1 MMKICL
7 HTPLPRLSNELWEVL
22 KLFYRTDG
30 FAVVATAP
38 VSAEDEMKAQFTAA
52 VPTGDMRELTHEF
65 SEGDGSLCCRFTF
78 MGQSAERSVLAPAGE
93 TAVARKRRVKRLC
106 KMTLYDLCKQLTGRK
121 PVWGSLTGIRPTR
134 LFYER
139 LDAGL
144 SHAEAIKSL
153 ESEYDVSPEKAKLL
167 SEIVSVQQA
176 LPQPAA
182 DAWDVYVA
190 IPFCPTRCA
199 YCTFA
204 GEAVGKGTKMGPYLD
219 ALVLEMEAAAKLMR
233 QRGAKLRALYIGGGT
248 PVSPSDEDF
257 ARLLEG
263 VAQWFPNPLEYT
275 VEAGRPD
282 AITPGKLEAMKRAG
296 VTRLSVNPQTMN
308 DATLIA
314 IGRGHT
320 AAQTEAAFALARRY
334 GFDNIN
340 MDCIAGLPGETP
352 EDFRR
357 SMERI
362 AAMNPDS
369 LTVHTLA
376 LKRGGKLLL
385 DQTPLPPA
393 DAVERMIANGEETA
407 ARLSMRP
414 YYLYRQKYMAAQ
426 QQNVGYAKENKAC
439 LYNMDIMEE
448 TATVLAVGAGAISK
462 RVFGGR
468 DLRIERA
475 PNVSNVDVYIEQIG
489 EMIDRKISLF
499 GEDMK

>member
-1 MMKICL
+1 MKICL
-7 HTPLPRLSNELWEVL
+7 HTPLPRLANELWEVL

-38 VSAEDEMKAQFTAA
+38 MTAEDLEKAQFTATA
-52 VPTGDMRELTHEF
+52 PTGDMQVLTHEF
-65 SEGDGSLCCRFTF
+65 SETDGGLRCRFEF
-78 MGQSAERSVLAPAGE
+78 QGQWAERTVLASTGE
-93 TAVARKRRVKRLC
+93 SAVARRRRIKRLC
-106 KMTLYDLCKQLTGRK
+106 KMTLYDLCKRLTGK
-121 PVWGSLTGIRPTR
+121 QPVWGALTGIRPTR

-139 LDAGL
+139 LDAGM
-144 SHAEAIKSL
+144 SHAQAREALQSD
-153 ESEYDVSPEKAKLL
+153 YDISPEKAELL
-167 SEIVSVQQA
+167 SRIVSVQQA
-176 LPQPAA
+176 LPQAGA
-182 DAWDVYVA
+182 DDWDVYIA

-204 GEAVGKGTKMGPYLD
+204 GEAIGLGKKVRPYLD
-219 ALVLEMEAAAKLMR
+219 ALDREMDAAASLMR
-233 QRGAKLRALYIGGGT
+233 EHHAKLRALYIGGGT
-248 PVSPSDEDF
+248 PVSPDDGDF
-257 ARLLEG
+257 ATFLNK
-263 VAQWFPNPLEYT
+263 VAAVFPNPLEFT

-282 AITPGKLEAMKRAG
+282 AITVSKLSAMRAAG

-308 DATLIA
+308 DNTLRV

-320 AAQTEAAFALARRY
+320 AAQTEAAFALARAH
-334 GFDNIN
+334 GFTNIN
-340 MDCIAGLPGETP
+340 MDVIAGLPNETP

-357 SMERI
+357 TMERI
-362 AAMNPDS
+362 LALSPDS

-385 DQTPLPPA
+385 EQTLLPDSA
-393 DAVERMIANGEETA
+393 AVEAMIAAGEEYA
-407 ARLSMRP
+407 ARMGMRP

-462 RVFGGR
+462 RIFISR

-475 PNVSNVDVYIEQIG
+475 PNACNVDVYIETID
-489 EMIDRKISLF
+489 EMIARKRRLF
-499 GEDMK
+499 LEG